1 MLVLTVVYAG
11 TKLLNKVSS
20 VEQLLCQG
28 KPNHKAF
35 RASEGVKASRIQ
47 VIVMEFCYSTNCD
60 IALNFL

>member
-1 MLVLTVVYAG
+1 MTVVYAG
-11 TKLLNKVSS
+11 TNLLYKVSS
-20 VEQLLCQG
+20 VDSYFAKE